1 MRPCKKRSFCE
12 KRIRIIIRYGSE
24 LCHNIIGKLYRS
36 VQRFAG
42 RKRHQQRTQECCRKA
57 ISRTDSGNGFAA
69 RLFGNKRGFCPRI
82 VKYSTVFALREADI
96 FQLRESVCKIKTNTY
111 LVTLAEKRQL
121 FIRKLQYRCLTKQ
134 RKHKFF

>member
-12 KRIRIIIRYGSE
+12 KRIRIIIRFCSE

-36 VQRFAG
+36 VQRFA
-42 RKRHQQRTQECCRKA
+42 KA

-69 RLFGNKRGFCPRI
+69 RLFGNKRGFRPRI

-134 RKHKFF
+134 RKHKFY